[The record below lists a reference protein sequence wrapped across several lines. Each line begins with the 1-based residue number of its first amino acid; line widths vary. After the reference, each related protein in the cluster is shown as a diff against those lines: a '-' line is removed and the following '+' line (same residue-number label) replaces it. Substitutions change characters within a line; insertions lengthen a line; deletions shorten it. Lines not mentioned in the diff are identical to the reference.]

1 MREFSFNIPFT
12 GLKRSDTDT
21 NGLLRAQNLQVN
33 EDGWSVPKRYDQ
45 RWSKDCQLVHGSSY
59 TLLWS
64 EEEWGG
70 WIPIRTIDDLQKI
83 GNVADFP
90 ANGNYILTQD
100 IDASITENWNDGAG
114 WKPIPTF
121 YGTFDGQGH
130 SINDIWINRPNDDIG
145 LFRLNAGTITNLSVA
160 ATVHGSRS
168 VGCLCGRN
176 TQAIVG
182 DTVYTGMITNCSATG
197 NVSAGSGIA
206 GGLVGRNLYGMI
218 MNCYA
223 TGNVIAG
230 SDIAGGLVGAS
241 TGSTITNCYATG
253 NVSVGTYM
261 AGGLVGASYGS
272 TIMNCYATG
281 NVIAGSGTAGGLV
294 GASNGSTIT
303 NCYATGK
310 VTGDILTGGLVG
322 SAIDKTMITNCYA
335 TGNVT
340 GSGSDESYVGGLVG
354 NNNDSVVS
362 GSYWDI
368 ETSGQL
374 TSKGGVG
381 KTSAE
386 MRLKETY
393 VDWDFVGV
401 WDHEPNQLPTL
412 RNVEVIPTIEVGSGF
427 YVVDLD
433 TNTKTKLVTTE
444 KNGYWQVAD
453 YGMFI
458 IVTDGTNCYS
468 LDMLTRT
475 AKQTRRIG
483 SVCARDARLVYGD
496 VDGALNGVGWS
507 ALLGDDVTA
516 ILANTDP
523 DIETILLNESGFMI
537 MPWQGRIR
545 AIRKLAD
552 HYIIYGDD
560 GIAALREIEGQLIY
574 AETNAPAG
582 LGIYSRAAVD
592 GSLAQHV
599 FRGSDGGLWAIGN
612 DLNVVKLDM
621 GWALTDQSIIVY
633 DPIENLFWIGGGSET
648 FLLAKH
654 GLTGPIDQEITS
666 IITGTDITT
675 GTDYPD
681 ILDIE
686 LLTNTL
692 FVGHNGQKR
701 VSVVNVNGEFTNARV
716 GAKYKYASNDEY
728 RDREPVRCSPEGA
741 GFLNTVF
748 VYGQILFLA
757 TMEPDQ
763 QIAKVEVRYQ
773 SHDRRFIRGTRGV
786 VNADEEDH
794 A

>member
-45 RWSKDCQLVHGSSY
+45 RWSKGCQLVHGSSY

-90 ANGNYILTQD
+90 TNGNYILTQD

-114 WKPIPTF
+114 WEPIPTF

-130 SINDIWINRPNDDIG
+130 SINDIWINRPSEDYIG
-145 LFRLNAGTITNLSVA
+145 LFGLNAGTITNLSVA
-160 ATVHGSRS
+160 ATVVGSS
-168 VGCLCGRN
+168 FVGCLCGWN
-176 TQAIVG
+176 SQAIEG
-182 DTVYTGMITNCSATG
+182 DTVYTGMIT
-197 NVSAGSGIA
+197 
-206 GGLVGRNLYGMI
+206 
-218 MNCYA
+218 NCYA

-241 TGSTITNCYATG
+241 VGSTITNCYATG
-253 NVSVGTYM
+253 NVSVGSGV
-261 AGGLVGASYGS
+261 AGGLVGSAID
-272 TIMNCYATG
+272 TI
-281 NVIAGSGTAGGLV
+281 
-294 GASNGSTIT
+294 
-303 NCYATGK
+303 
-310 VTGDILTGGLVG
+310 D
-322 SAIDKTMITNCYA
+322 AIDKTMITNCYA
-335 TGNVT
+335 TGNVSV
-340 GSGSDESYVGGLVG
+340 GSGIAGGLVG
-354 NNNDSVVS
+354 SFNGSTITNCYATGNVSVGSGIAGGLVGAFNGSMITNCYATGNVIAGSDIAGGLVGGKNASVVS

-374 TSKGGVG
+374 TSDGGVG

-412 RNVEVIPTIEVGSGF
+412 RNVGVIPTIEVGSGF

-773 SHDRRFIRGTRGV
+773 SHDRRFIRGTRVV

>member
-130 SINDIWINRPNDDIG
+130 SINDIWINRPSKDDIG

-160 ATVHGSRS
+160 ATVVGSS
-168 VGCLCGRN
+168 FVGCLCALN

-182 DTVYTGMITNCSATG
+182 DTVYTGMITNCSASG
-197 NVSAGSGIA
+197 NPVANYFNA
-206 GGLVGRNLYGMI
+206 GGLVGRNNYGMI

-230 SDIAGGLVGAS
+230 SGIA
-241 TGSTITNCYATG
+241 
-253 NVSVGTYM
+253 
-261 AGGLVGASYGS
+261 
-272 TIMNCYATG
+272 
-281 NVIAGSGTAGGLV
+281 
-294 GASNGSTIT
+294 
-303 NCYATGK
+303 
-310 VTGDILTGGLVG
+310 
-322 SAIDKTMITNCYA
+322 
-335 TGNVT
+335 
-340 GSGSDESYVGGLVG
+340 GGLVG
-354 NNNDSVVS
+354 NNNASVVS

-412 RNVEVIPTIEVGSGF
+412 RNVGVIPTIEVGSGF

>member
-130 SINDIWINRPNDDIG
+130 SINDIWINRPSKDDIG

-160 ATVHGSRS
+160 ATVVGSNS
-168 VGCLCGRN
+168 VGCLCGMN

-182 DTVYTGMITNCSATG
+182 DTVYTGMITNC
-197 NVSAGSGIA
+197 
-206 GGLVGRNLYGMI
+206 
-218 MNCYA
+218 
-223 TGNVIAG
+223 
-230 SDIAGGLVGAS
+230 
-241 TGSTITNCYATG
+241 
-253 NVSVGTYM
+253 
-261 AGGLVGASYGS
+261 
-272 TIMNCYATG
+272 YATG
-281 NVIAGSGTAGGLV
+281 NVIAGSG
-294 GASNGSTIT
+294 
-303 NCYATGK
+303 
-310 VTGDILTGGLVG
+310 
-322 SAIDKTMITNCYA
+322 SA
-335 TGNVT
+335 
-340 GSGSDESYVGGLVG
+340 GGLVG
-354 NNNDSVVS
+354 NNNASVVS

-412 RNVEVIPTIEVGSGF
+412 RNVGVIPTIEVGSGF

>member
-45 RWSKDCQLVHGSSY
+45 RWSKGCQLVHGSSY

-90 ANGNYILTQD
+90 TNGNYILTQD

-114 WKPIPTF
+114 WEPIPTF

-130 SINDIWINRPNDDIG
+130 SINDIWINRPSEDYIG
-145 LFRLNAGTITNLSVA
+145 LFGLNAGTITNLSVA
-160 ATVHGSRS
+160 ATVVGSS
-168 VGCLCGRN
+168 FVGCLCGWN
-176 TQAIVG
+176 TQAIAG
-182 DTVYTGMITNCSATG
+182 DTVYTGMIT
-197 NVSAGSGIA
+197 
-206 GGLVGRNLYGMI
+206 
-218 MNCYA
+218 NCYA

-230 SDIAGGLVGAS
+230 SDIAGGLVG
-241 TGSTITNCYATG
+241 
-253 NVSVGTYM
+253 
-261 AGGLVGASYGS
+261 
-272 TIMNCYATG
+272 
-281 NVIAGSGTAGGLV
+281 
-294 GASNGSTIT
+294 
-303 NCYATGK
+303 GK
-310 VTGDILTGGLVG
+310 N
-322 SAIDKTMITNCYA
+322 A
-335 TGNVT
+335 
-340 GSGSDESYVGGLVG
+340 
-354 NNNDSVVS
+354 SVVS

-374 TSKGGVG
+374 TSDGGVG

-412 RNVEVIPTIEVGSGF
+412 RNVGVIPTIEVGSGF

-773 SHDRRFIRGTRGV
+773 SHDRRFIRGTRVV